1 MTAQQGGRART
12 AGPSARPERLRSVHG
27 SSVLPDLILALVVV
41 ITALSIMTDPPGGP
55 IDGRHL
61 IAVSAVLILIAR
73 TTRAARR
80 Y

>member
-12 AGPSARPERLRSVHG
+12 AGPSARPERPRSVHVP
-27 SSVLPDLILALVVV
+27 SVLPDVILALIAVL
-41 ITALSIMTDPPGGP
+41 TALAIITDPPGGP

-61 IAVSAVLILIAR
+61 LAGAALTALLIR

-80 Y
+80 